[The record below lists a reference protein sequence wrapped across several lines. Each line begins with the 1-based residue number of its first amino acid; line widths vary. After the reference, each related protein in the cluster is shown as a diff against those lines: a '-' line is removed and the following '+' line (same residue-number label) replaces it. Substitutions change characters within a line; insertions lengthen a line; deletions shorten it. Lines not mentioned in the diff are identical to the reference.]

1 MGHEDRQGSTGVTIA
16 EKKQE
21 RHIPLSPEST
31 FEGHQAVL
39 TLLLCMYLS

>member
-1 MGHEDRQGSTGVTIA
+1 MGHENRQGSTGVTIA

-21 RHIPLSPEST
+21 RYTPLSPEST

-39 TLLLCMYLS
+39 VLLPCMYLS